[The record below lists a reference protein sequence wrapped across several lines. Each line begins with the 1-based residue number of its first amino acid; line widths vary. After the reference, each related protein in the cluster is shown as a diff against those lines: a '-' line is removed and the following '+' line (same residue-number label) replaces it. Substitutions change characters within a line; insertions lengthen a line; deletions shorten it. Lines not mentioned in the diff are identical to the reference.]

1 MLQMRRPGWQKHKV
15 APEGKGLAARIAALW
30 ASLWSITEIDTR
42 PLLLGFSLCAGVIVY
57 FSRKTEPL
65 IWPCVVATIIAG
77 AF

>member
-1 MLQMRRPGWQKHKV
+1 MQKLRRPGWQKHKV
-15 APEGKGLAARIAALW
+15 AAEGKGLAPAIAAVW
-30 ASLWSITEIDTR
+30 GSLWSIAEIDSR